1 MSELKEALEF
11 LDTHISDED
20 EICASDLAQHL
31 KILKSNDEE
40 LFTEYLLKL
49 DTETLGDV
57 AMELPDHMI
66 KDLIEL
72 VPKDKMVEAIEELES
87 DDQTDLIQNIEEI
100 DEQKAKELF
109 ESLDKDDQEDITK
122 LKAYDEEEAGA
133 YMQTELFSARL
144 DESLQDSI
152 NRLKVLKAEEEI
164 ENVFRL
170 FIVDEKG
177 ALKYSIS
184 IEDLLIFDF
193 NAKFSDIVSVDPDK
207 YEPYF
212 AKDKDLIEDV
222 VEQFQDY
229 DLSVLPVVNEDM
241 ILLGRI
247 TTDDIHDIIQE
258 SATEQIYNLAGVDD
272 EAEEEATLVEAG
284 RSRAI
289 WLGVNLLTAII
300 ASWIIGLFDA
310 TIQSYVALAVL
321 MPIVASMGGNAGT
334 QSLTVT
340 VRQLALGD
348 IDLKNA
354 KQTIQKEVI
363 ISLVNGFIFAIV
375 VGLVANFWFSN
386 SMLGVVI
393 GISMVINLLG
403 AGFFG
408 AFIPLALKFFKIDP
422 AVGSTVLLTTVTD
435 VVGFFSFLGLAKVM
449 LV

>member
-1 MSELKEALEF
+1 MSELQEALEY
-11 LDTHISDED
+11 LNTHINDED
-20 EICASDLAQHL
+20 EISAADLAQHL
-31 KILKSNDEE
+31 KVLKNNDEE
-40 LFTEYLLKL
+40 IFSEYLLKL

-72 VPKDKMVEAIEELES
+72 VPKEKIVEAIEELES

-100 DEQKAKELF
+100 DANKAREFF
-109 ESLDKDDQEDITK
+109 ESLDKDDQEDIAK
-122 LKAYDEEEAGA
+122 LKAYDDEEAGA
-133 YMQTELFSARL
+133 YMQTELFSAKL
-144 DESLQDSI
+144 DESLQDAI
-152 NRLKVLKAEEEI
+152 DRLRKLKAEEEI
-164 ENVFRL
+164 ENIFRL
-170 FIVDEKG
+170 FLVDEMG
-177 ALKYSIS
+177 VLKYSIS

-193 NAKFSDIVSVDPDK
+193 DTKFIDIVSKDVDK

-229 DLSVLPVVNEDM
+229 DLSVLPVVDENM

-272 EAEEEATLVEAG
+272 EAEEEATLLQAG

-363 ISLVNGFIFAIV
+363 ISLVNGLIFAVIV
-375 VGLVANFWFSN
+375 GIVANFWFAN
-386 SMLGVVI
+386 PLLGVVI
-393 GISMVINLLG
+393 GISMIINLFG

-435 VVGFFSFLGLAKVM
+435 VVGFFSFLGLAKLI

>member
-11 LDTHISDED
+11 LDTHINDED

-40 LFTEYLLKL
+40 LFTEYLLRL

-393 GISMVINLLG
+393 GVSMVINLLG